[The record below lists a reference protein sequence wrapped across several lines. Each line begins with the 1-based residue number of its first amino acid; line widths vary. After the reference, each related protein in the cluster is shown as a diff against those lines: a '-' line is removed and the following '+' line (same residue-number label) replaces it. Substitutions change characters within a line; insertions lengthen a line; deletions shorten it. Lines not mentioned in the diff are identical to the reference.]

1 LKRSVL
7 LVVLLAL
14 VVSGILLWRSREGAV
29 EPREDSAL
37 PTARDAGALAAE
49 PSLVELSA
57 PLSDEPVREPLLERR
72 TIEMTAPELVR
83 GAVQPE
89 RASGIALTGRVVD
102 EAGAP
107 LEGVR
112 VRSGDGPFDG
122 LRLSLGF
129 DDETERESMGRAGRG
144 RATTDADGRFSLQ
157 VSRAGDVR
165 LRFRAS
171 RHAPLDVERAIPA
184 DEAFDAGT
192 FTLIPGPVVTGR
204 VVDSRGAGVAGAK
217 LARVRGEG
225 AGGMFVFVVE
235 GGGRGEPL
243 GETRSDGSFE
253 LDILPAGELELSV
266 ESDDAP
272 TLRHKL
278 EGALRPHERR
288 DGLVLRLESGS
299 QISGVALGVPEGTIE
314 VLRVLASPRR
324 AAGELENPAGGAEPR
339 SARLAQDGSFTLRGV
354 RPELAYDVSLRL
366 NEGESPLGYAPR
378 MSRRVEARA
387 GDRGIRLEY
396 QSDSALVFTVV
407 DERTKAPV
415 EQFRVEGSLGK
426 EHQRWPY
433 FETGDES
440 KAHPGG
446 RGKLGNLRRRGD
458 NDTANLWITATG
470 YREWSRLDIPLGAGA
485 ETELGTIELDPA
497 PLCTVTVLDAA
508 TLAPVSGAR
517 VTLRT
522 APPEERGME
531 GAMVFSHT
539 VSIGD
544 SGAESFDFG
553 NERSV
558 TARTDDA
565 GVAKLTSFEGV
576 RCLLSVQHAE
586 HASYRGEPF
595 VCAVGTPEAREVR
608 LSSGGSVRVTLV
620 DQRGAP
626 VAGAKIERR
635 AVRGRGVAEASFPG
649 SGRDSEVTDSKGEA
663 LFRHLSVGV
672 HRFRPDAGGGMFGAM
687 GDMQIAFA
695 GVEGGAEESDW
706 VEATVTEGGEAA
718 VKLLAPL
725 QLALTGTITEGGA
738 PLAGAQVTLV
748 RKSDPSSAEGRLMMF
763 GMGDGPRARTD
774 GRGRYEVKNVKPG
787 TYTARVTHP
796 SRAMP
801 AEAETTLLDGD
812 ERLDLELDIAIIEG
826 RVTGPGGKPIAR
838 AKVSVERA
846 GGGSRSGTVRMVMAF
861 SGGENEES
869 TMLIGGDEPTART
882 DDDGRYTLRGVRP
895 GVKLIVKAESKG
907 YRSAKSAELELGPN
921 EVESHVDLQLLQ
933 SGSIE
938 VRVFEGGT
946 ALAQGLVTA
955 RRVGESEGADS
966 PRGIIEGGRARLD
979 DLEPGRWK
987 VEVRSFGAG
996 FDRRE
1001 QPASEQEVEVEAGAT
1016 ATVRFDL

>member
-1 LKRSVL
+1 VKRSLILVL
-7 LVVLLAL
+7 LLVLA
-14 VVSGILLWRSREGAV
+14 VSGILLWRSREGAV

-37 PTARDAGALAAE
+37 PTAQDTGAVAAE
-49 PSLVELSA
+49 PMVVELSA
-57 PLSDEPVREPLLERR
+57 PLSVEPVREPLLERR
-72 TIEMTAPELVR
+72 AIEMTAPGVVR

-102 EAGAP
+102 ESGAP

-129 DDETERESMGRAGRG
+129 DGESERESMGRAGRG

-157 VSRAGDVR
+157 VSRAGDVS

-184 DEAFDAGT
+184 GEAFDAGT

-217 LARVRGEG
+217 LARVRGEE
-225 AGGMFVFVVE
+225 AGGMFVFVVD

-278 EGALRPHERR
+278 EGALRPDERR
-288 DGLVLRLESGS
+288 DGIVLRLESGS
-299 QISGVALGVPEGTIE
+299 QISGVALGVPEGTID

-324 AAGELENPAGGAEPR
+324 AAGEFENPAGGPEPR
-339 SARLAQDGSFTLRGV
+339 SARLERDGSFTLRGV

-387 GDRGIRLEY
+387 GDRGLRLEY
-396 QSDSALVFTVV
+396 QPDSALVFTVV
-407 DERTKAPV
+407 DGRTKAPV

-508 TLAPVSGAR
+508 TGAPVSGAR
-517 VTLRT
+517 VTLRA
-522 APPEERGME
+522 APAEGRGME
-531 GAMVFSHT
+531 GAMVFSRT

-544 SGAESFDFG
+544 SGDESFDFG

-565 GVAKLTSFEGV
+565 GVAQLTSFEGV

-608 LSSGGSVRVTLV
+608 LSSGGSVRVALV

-635 AVRGRGVAEASFPG
+635 AVRGRGVPETSFPG

-663 LFRHLSVGV
+663 LFRHLSAGV
-672 HRFRPDAGGGMFGAM
+672 HRFRPDAGGMFGAM
-687 GDMQIAFA
+687 GDVQIAFVGA
-695 GVEGGAEESDW
+695 EGGAEESDW

-748 RKSDPSSAEGRLMMF
+748 RKVDPGSAEGRMMMF
-763 GMGDGPRARTD
+763 GMGEGPSARTD

-787 TYTARVTHP
+787 TFTVRITHK

-801 AEAETTLLDGD
+801 AEAETTLRDSD
-812 ERLDLELDIAIIEG
+812 ERLDLELDIALVEG
-826 RVTGPGGKPIAR
+826 RVTGPDGKPVAR

-846 GGGSRSGTVRMVMAF
+846 GGGMRSGAVRMVMAF
-861 SGGENEES
+861 AGGEGEES
-869 TMLIGGDEPTART
+869 TMLLGGDEPTART
-882 DDDGRYTLRGVRP
+882 DDDGRYTLRGVQP

-921 EVESHVDLQLLQ
+921 EVRSGVDLQLLQ
-933 SGSIE
+933 SGAIE
-938 VRVFEGGT
+938 VSAFEGGT

-966 PRGIIEGGRARLD
+966 SRGMIEGGRARLA

-1001 QPASEQEVEVEAGAT
+1001 QPASEQEVEVEAGKT
-1016 ATVRFDL
+1016 ATLRFDL